1 MRLSQKLCRL
11 SRWGFLGTLGLGAP
25 WLSACQGLSVTTAF
39 PRSRRS
45 SWPLDSGQPMKL
57 LRSRSGGMDI
67 QALFLLIYL
76 FHWHVVGPTG
86 SARRCTGFWDSS

>member
-11 SRWGFLGTLGLGAP
+11 SRWGFLGVLGLGAP

-39 PRSRRS
+39 PRS
-45 SWPLDSGQPMKL
+45 PLDSGQPMKL

-67 QALFLLIYL
+67 QALLLLIYL

-86 SARRCTGFWDSS
+86 SASRCTGFWDSS